1 MENITGILIYEDNPD
16 LLQTLSVLI
25 ESTDDFSLLGA
36 FSNANNAVEDVK
48 SLRPDVIIM
57 DIDMPGITGNEALK
71 KIKAAYPETEIMML
85 TVFEDNKHI
94 FDCLQSGASGYLL
107 KRTPSL
113 KIVEAIRDIKMGG
126 APMTPTVAKKVL
138 QLLPRT
144 SVESSELANL
154 APREAQIL
162 TLLTRGFSY
171 KMIAAELSISID
183 TVRTYIKRIYKK
195 LHVNSMV
202 EAVSK
207 AFKERGV

>member
-126 APMTPTVAKKVL
+126 APMTPTV
-138 QLLPRT
+138 
-144 SVESSELANL
+144 
-154 APREAQIL
+154 
-162 TLLTRGFSY
+162 
-171 KMIAAELSISID
+171 
-183 TVRTYIKRIYKK
+183 
-195 LHVNSMV
+195 
-202 EAVSK
+202 
-207 AFKERGV
+207 

>member
-1 MENITGILIYEDNPD
+1 MENITGIVIYEDNPD

-48 SLRPDVIIM
+48 KLRPAVIIM

-85 TVFEDNKHI
+85 TVFEDNKNI

>member
-1 MENITGILIYEDNPD
+1 MEKITGILIYEDNPD

-25 ESTDDFSLLGA
+25 ESTEDFNLLGA

-48 SLRPDVIIM
+48 KLKPSVIIM

-144 SVESSELANL
+144 SSEPSELANL

-207 AFKERGV
+207 AFKERRV